1 MAINKAVNSTTKS
14 HGAMRNCIE
23 YVLKEQKTI
32 DKLVD
37 MTGPGPDEITWDSVY
52 KAFLDEKKLWD
63 KDNGRMYAHNIISF
77 HKEEKITPFQAFEF
91 AKEFVAKW
99 FGGFQTLISI
109 HQDKDHVHVHM
120 VTNTVSYIDGKKLH
134 TSKADL
140 QKMKDLTN
148 QMCMDR
154 GLHVPEKGKHFNG
167 KEFEIG
173 TTTTWSK
180 DKYHLFEKNKAKSY
194 VVDCLY
200 AVMNAKQNS
209 FSKDDFIKEMS
220 DRGWNTTWVDN
231 RKNITFINSQGQ
243 KVRASNL
250 SKTFSIDI
258 SKESLINEFTGR
270 FRDRDQCREDIRTK
284 GTRGYI
290 GMEAPSVIYESKA
303 AIAIGKA
310 DRVYKESKRRRENL
324 QRQREARIADFE
336 LQVDNK
342 RSRKRE
348 RDIDIDL

>member
-23 YVLKEQKTI
+23 YVLKEQKTT
-32 DKLVD
+32 DMLVD
-37 MTGPGPDEITWDSVY
+37 MTGPAPDEITWDSVY

-63 KDNGRMYAHNIISF
+63 KDSGRMYAHNIISF
-77 HKEEKITPFQAFEF
+77 HKDEKITPVQAFEF
-91 AKEFVAKW
+91 AKEFVSKW
-99 FGGFQTLISI
+99 FLGFQTLISV
-109 HQDKDHVHVHM
+109 HQDKDHLHVHL

-134 TSKADL
+134 STRADL

-148 QMCMDR
+148 QMCKER
-154 GLHVPEKGKHFNG
+154 GLHVSEKGKHFDG
-167 KEFEIG
+167 HDFEHG

-209 FSKDDFIKEMS
+209 FSKDDFINEMS

-258 SKESLINEFTGR
+258 SKESLINEFAGR
-270 FRDRDQCREDIRTK
+270 FRDRDQNRDITITK
-284 GTRGYI
+284 GIRGNYGI
-290 GMEAPSVIYESKA
+290 EQAAAIYESEA
-303 AIAIGKA
+303 TIAIGKA
-310 DRVYKESKRRRENL
+310 DRVYKESKRRRENQ
-324 QRQREARIADFE
+324 QRQREARIAE
-336 LQVDNK
+336 LKLQMENR
-342 RSRKRE
+342 RSREKE
-348 RDIDIDL
+348 RDIDNDL